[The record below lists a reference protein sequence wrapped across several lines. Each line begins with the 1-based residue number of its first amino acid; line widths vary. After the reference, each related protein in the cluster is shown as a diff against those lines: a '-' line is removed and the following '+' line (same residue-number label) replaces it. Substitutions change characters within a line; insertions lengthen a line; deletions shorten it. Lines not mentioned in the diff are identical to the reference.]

1 MKETIKLGLVL
12 LLVTA
17 IAGGVLAGVNSI
29 TGPVIAE
36 REKMESLSAILEL
49 FPDANDSV
57 EYDEAQVA
65 EVAAS
70 NPGITEITQV
80 LSDGEVLGYAITVVS
95 GGYAGDIRTL
105 VGVDSEGV
113 LSGIKVLVMSET
125 AGLGSKIVDDP
136 AFAESFQGKGAG
148 GSVTPAGAGAGD
160 DEVMMLSGATVSTN
174 AVVKGVNE
182 ALDAFASNLSN

>member
-1 MKETIKLGLVL
+1 MNETIKLGVVL

-17 IAGGVLAGVNSI
+17 IAGGILAGVNSV

-125 AGLGSKIVDDP
+125 AGLGSRIVDDP

-182 ALDAFASNLSN
+182 ALDAFANGLSN

>member
-1 MKETIKLGLVL
+1 MKETIKLGVVL

-17 IAGGVLAGVNSI
+17 IAGGILAGVNSV

-36 REKMESLSAILEL
+36 REKMESLSAILEI
-49 FPDANDSV
+49 FPEANDSV

-65 EVAAS
+65 EVAES
-70 NPGITEITQV
+70 NPSITEITQV
-80 LSDGEVLGYAITVVS
+80 LNDGNVLGYAITVVT

-125 AGLGSKIVDDP
+125 AGLGSRIVDDP

-148 GSVTPAGAGAGD
+148 GSVTASGAGAGD
-160 DEVMMLSGATVSTN
+160 DEVMMLSGATVSTT

-182 ALDAFASNLSN
+182 ALDAFANSLSN

>member
-1 MKETIKLGLVL
+1 MNETIKLGVVL

-17 IAGGVLAGVNSI
+17 IAGGILAGVNSV

-125 AGLGSKIVDDP
+125 AGLGSRIVDDP

-148 GSVTPAGAGAGD
+148 GSVTPVGSGAGD

-182 ALDAFASNLSN
+182 ALDAFANGLSN

>member
-1 MKETIKLGLVL
+1 MNETIKLGVVL

-17 IAGGVLAGVNSI
+17 IAGGVLAGVNSV
-29 TGPVIAE
+29 TAPVIAE

-57 EYDEAQVA
+57 EYDEGQVA
-65 EVAAS
+65 EVASS
-70 NPGITEITQV
+70 NPSITEVTQV
-80 LSDGEVLGYAITVVS
+80 LKDGEVLGYAMTVVT

-105 VGVDSEGV
+105 VGVDSEGA
-113 LSGIKVLVMSET
+113 LAGIKVLVMSET
-125 AGLGSKIVDDP
+125 AGLGSRIVDDP

-148 GSVTPAGAGAGD
+148 GSVTPSGAGAGD

>member
-1 MKETIKLGLVL
+1 MNETIKLGVVL

-17 IAGGVLAGVNSI
+17 IAGGILAGVNSV

-125 AGLGSKIVDDP
+125 AGLGSRIVDDP

>member
-125 AGLGSKIVDDP
+125 AGLGSRIVDDP

>member
-36 REKMESLSAILEL
+36 REKMESLSAILEI

-125 AGLGSKIVDDP
+125 AGLGSRIVDDP

>member
-1 MKETIKLGLVL
+1 MNETIKLGVVL

-17 IAGGVLAGVNSI
+17 IAGGILAGVNSV

-36 REKMESLSAILEL
+36 REKMESLSAILEI
-49 FPDANDSV
+49 FPEANDSV

-65 EVAAS
+65 EVAADYPS
-70 NPGITEITQV
+70 INAVTEVI
-80 LSDGEVLGYAITVVS
+80 SDGETLGYAFSAVT
-95 GGYAGDIRTL
+95 GGYGGDITTL
-105 VGVDSEGV
+105 VGVNADGT
-113 LSGIKVLVMSET
+113 LAGIKVLVMSET
-125 AGLGSKIVDDP
+125 AGLGSRIVDDP

-148 GSVTPAGAGAGD
+148 GSVTPSGEGAGD

-182 ALDAFASNLSN
+182 ALDAFANSLSN

>member
-1 MKETIKLGLVL
+1 MNETIKLGVVL

-17 IAGGVLAGVNSI
+17 IAGGILAGVNSV

>member
-1 MKETIKLGLVL
+1 MNETIKLGVVL

-17 IAGGVLAGVNSI
+17 IAGGILAGVNSV

-125 AGLGSKIVDDP
+125 AGLGSRIVDDP

-148 GSVTPAGAGAGD
+148 GSVTPSGEGAGD
-160 DEVMMLSGATVSTN
+160 DEVMMLSGATVSTT

-182 ALDAFASNLSN
+182 ALDAFANGLSN